1 MNIVLPCKNNTPTAK
16 RTPHEAAFC
25 ADLRVEA
32 HLLEDGQQLETF
44 AATIQ
49 HCLQHEGILSKR
61 VVFLDFS
68 PSRRPDLEVV
78 LTVVRNARLQPLAE
92 PSTGA
97 ELGIQFSD
105 EIDILGRVVQ
115 KGFGQSARHP
125 NIGARFLVHLQ
136 NGRYHVC
143 RYQLLGEAKVAK
155 QEYSRS
161 FPRLSTPNIST
172 HFCIPDTR
180 CMASNAPGSSLT
192 GANPKWPF
200 CSLSILSF
208 SPSLLT
214 SHLDT
219 SSAI

>member
-78 LTVVRNARLQPLAE
+78 LTVVRNARLQPLAK

-136 NGRYHVC
+136 NGRIFPSLIHTKHLDALLHS
-143 RYQLLGEAKVAK
+143 RYEMHGFERSRLLPDRSESKVA
-155 QEYSRS
+155 
-161 FPRLSTPNIST
+161 
-172 HFCIPDTR
+172 
-180 CMASNAPGSSLT
+180 
-192 GANPKWPF
+192 
-200 CSLSILSF
+200 
-208 SPSLLT
+208 LL
-214 SHLDT
+214 
-219 SSAI
+219 